1 MLTTLPVS
9 IPLSSHLSPTLQL
22 LQNNQKIVG
31 GILKPCFVFVSPKH
45 CFLLLAI
52 QEMHYIFAYA
62 PIDVAFLQIDH
73 DRKIFEI
80 WFIGETQNHR
90 CRQSVWLQHWNLYTA
105 IFMLKV
111 LSFPH
116 VSKKIIKIHVQ
127 LPSRR
132 SNSIHGQISHLKNG
146 AI

>member
-1 MLTTLPVS
+1 
-9 IPLSSHLSPTLQL
+9 
-22 LQNNQKIVG
+22 
-31 GILKPCFVFVSPKH
+31 
-45 CFLLLAI
+45 
-52 QEMHYIFAYA
+52 MHYIFAYA
-62 PIDVAFLQIDH
+62 PIDVATCILQIDH

-116 VSKKIIKIHVQ
+116 VSKKK
-127 LPSRR
+127 LLRYMC
-132 SNSIHGQISHLKNG
+132 NSLRDAHIQFMERFPI
-146 AI
+146 